1 MYGCIKCIYR
11 YTNYTI
17 YNIIYPYIGYIY
29 YIKININYSIIT
41 MFKEK
46 SSKKKYISDNN

>member
-1 MYGCIKCIYR
+1 MYVGINTYI
-11 YTNYTI
+11 
-17 YNIIYPYIGYIY
+17 NIGIY

-46 SSKKKYISDNN
+46 SSKKNIFPTIMMFLR